1 MVRVPIKGTPTV
13 EFLSPIPYSLSPFPL
28 TPMTTDTLF
37 AQLKHPNPNLRDR
50 AMLEIVENRDETTIP
65 KLMSILDENDTTYRR
80 AAVKTLGAIGM
91 DTVPALVTAM
101 LTSADVTV
109 RGSAAKALA
118 QVIINYRDQPFPAAG
133 IQGLKTAMSDANP
146 VVHIAAVMA
155 LGELG
160 SPAFDILVEALQT
173 TDNIALQV
181 TLVNSLASLGD
192 RRAEPILT
200 AAIENSAFDEY
211 VRESAASALPR
222 LDQTI
227 KYQEMKAN
235 RG

>member
-1 MVRVPIKGTPTV
+1 M
-13 EFLSPIPYSLSPFPL
+13 EA
-28 TPMTTDTLF
+28 LF

-50 AMLEIVENRDETTIP
+50 AMLEIVETRDETTIP
-65 KLMSILDENDTTYRR
+65 RLMSILDETDTTYRR

-91 DTVPALVTAM
+91 DTVPPLVAAM
-101 LTSADVTV
+101 LNSEDVTV

-118 QVIINYRDQPFPAAG
+118 QVIINYRDEPFPAEG
-133 IQGLKTAMSDANP
+133 IQGLKTAMNDANP
-146 VVHIAAVMA
+146 VVNIAAVMA

-160 SPAFDILVEALQT
+160 MPAFDILVEALHT

-192 RRAEPILT
+192 RQAEAILT
-200 AAIENSAFDEY
+200 AAIENPAFDEY

-222 LDQTI
+222 LEQTI
-227 KYQEMKAN
+227 KYKEMKAD